1 MPKFSRFSQAMLEG
15 CQWSDQC
22 LIYGFHAQ
30 PSTALNVLDN
40 VCLFGNTYEHYSFP
54 LHCLSIQDSNKTED
68 CLYVCTSHNDAN
80 PYINR

>member
-1 MPKFSRFSQAMLEG
+1 MVRSMFNIWIS
-15 CQWSDQC
+15 C
-22 LIYGFHAQ
+22 
-30 PSTALNVLDN
+30 STVYCFVLDN